1 MKIHHNAVFT
11 HSIDERQLYRLEDA
25 ARALSCLS
33 VLLIQAETA
42 NPADVSRALAYPLA
56 DLRKLIHEIGGE
68 A

>member
-1 MKIHHNAVFT
+1 MKIHHPAVFT

-42 NPADVSRALAYPLA
+42 NPADLSRALAYPLA
-56 DLRKLIHEIGGE
+56 DLRKLIREIGGE